1 MCIRDRFNVYPA
13 KVFMGDT
20 GSLALGGFVA
30 GAAYM
35 TVSYTHL
42 DVYKRQQQVRSTQTL
57 SVDLSRQRLLII
69 KIFST
74 AVLMQVQ
81 EKRDLSAWK
90 EKNILFR
97 MEM

>member
-1 MCIRDRFNVYPA
+1 MRQEHGRSRSELI
-13 KVFMGDT
+13 
-20 GSLALGGFVA
+20 
-30 GAAYM
+30 
-35 TVSYTHL
+35 
-42 DVYKRQQQVRSTQTL
+42 KRRQQVRSTQTL
-57 SVDLSRQRLLII
+57 NVDLSRQRLLIT